1 VQDNV
6 NNITSLPI
14 HHGIFHPGTT
24 YPVNAITRHAN
35 AAWMATADTRETPSH
50 ASADWNLLCQDGGRG
65 RKGMRGVDGT
75 GVTNIYIDDGF
86 IVFTL
91 SDGSEKELDAQQLI
105 DSLIEDKTK

>member
-1 VQDNV
+1 
-6 NNITSLPI
+6 
-14 HHGIFHPGTT
+14 
-24 YPVNAITRHAN
+24 
-35 AAWMATADTRETPSH
+35 
-50 ASADWNLLCQDGGRG
+50 
-65 RKGMRGVDGT
+65 MRGVDGT